1 MSEEDRSLAEAIRLS
16 MLDDL
21 SEEAATGADS
31 AVDVLSSR
39 LATQTLQPSPP
50 APPPAPALRASADAA
65 ASAAA
70 KAPTARAAAEDH
82 LPAGWESALA
92 AEPPTG
98 AAGST
103 RVQLRLASGKTVVR
117 RFLLTDSVASLFA
130 ACVELMPEARHT
142 PFALQT
148 PIATE
153 AKTRALK
160 GHNRTTTRTAFLLT
174 NYRGVFQ

>member
-21 SEEAATGADS
+21 SEEVATGADS
-31 AVDVLSSR
+31 AVDALSSR

>member
-21 SEEAATGADS
+21 SEEVATGADS
-31 AVDVLSSR
+31 AVDALSSR

-160 GHNRTTTRTAFLLT
+160 GHNRTTTRTAFLPT